1 MGKRSVGCVWVK
13 SIADLRIDNFLSRER
28 CRKKGVETLCKNV
41 DDDEDDDGQ

>member
-13 SIADLRIDNFLSRER
+13 RIADLRIDNFLSREKR
-28 CRKKGVETLCKNV
+28 CGDFMKNV